1 MTLKRRL
8 EKRVR
13 DIKDDLERNGEE
25 YDNLN
30 VAIRKL
36 EIIKLEER
44 ILQFN

>member
-30 VAIRKL
+30 VSIRKL